1 MELAHKLRVYE
12 LAHKLGLESKELIE
26 ELESWGITVK
36 NHMSV
41 LDEETVNLILEAFEE
56 EPVKA
61 APKPSKP
68 KKKKEEEE
76 EEEEIAEIEI
86 PSTELRLDVLASK
99 LGVSQNQIIKD
110 MFVKGIALRPGQ
122 ELTKSQAEEIALNY
136 NTLLE
141 VTEPKEEVEK
151 VKTEEE
157 IDELE
162 LYFRRLYEEHT
173 DELVERP
180 PVVTVMGHVDHGKT
194 TLLDRIR
201 QTNVAEREAGGI
213 TQSIGAY
220 QVEYKGKKITFIDTP
235 GHEAFTAMRARG
247 AQATDIVV
255 LVVAAD
261 DGVMPQTV
269 EAYDHARNA
278 NVPIIVAINK
288 IDKPNANVEYTKQQ
302 LASQLGLV
310 PEDWG
315 GDTIMVPISAKTGV
329 GIEDLLEMILIVAE
343 MSQIKCYP
351 KGRARGVII
360 ESRLDRARGPVATVI
375 VKDGILKRGDYIVA
389 GNTMGRVKSL
399 LNDKMENVEE
409 AHPSDPVEVLGFE
422 EVPDVHS
429 TLYVVDS
436 LNEARKIVEKR
447 KEKVKKPLKRRIK
460 LEEFLK
466 LMEGEEKKKLNLIIK
481 AESFGTVEAI
491 KKALL
496 KLRAKEVE
504 IDVIHSG
511 IGNVNASDVML
522 AEASNAVIIGFRVK
536 VDGAARKEAEREGIQ
551 IRTYD
556 VIFDLIEDIKL
567 AMEGLLEPET
577 VEEFTGR
584 GEVKK
589 VFTISKVG
597 KITGVVLQE
606 GYADKS
612 GFVRVYRRSKEIFK
626 GAIESLKHYKEDVER
641 VEAPQEC
648 GIKLAGF
655 DDIQEG
661 DELEFYIY
669 KKVKKELTFEE
680 EEEEGDKE

>member
-1 MELAHKLRVYE
+1 MAHKLRVYE

-597 KITGVVLQE
+597 KIAGVVLQE

>member
-1 MELAHKLRVYE
+1 MELAHKVRVYE
-12 LAHKLGLESKELIE
+12 LAHKLGLDSKELIE

-36 NHMSV
+36 SHMSA

-56 EPVKA
+56 EPAKP
-61 APKPSKP
+61 APKPSKS

-76 EEEEIAEIEI
+76 EEEEIAEIEL
-86 PSTELRLDVLASK
+86 PSSELRLDVLASK
-99 LGVSQNQIIKD
+99 LGISQNQIIKD
-110 MFVKGIALRPGQ
+110 MFMKGMTLRPGQ

-136 NTLLE
+136 NALLE
-141 VTEPKEEVEK
+141 VIKS
-151 VKTEEE
+151 EEE
-157 IDELE
+157 TEKPEEKEVDELE
-162 LYFRRLYEEHT
+162 LYYKKLYEEHP

-201 QTNVAEREAGGI
+201 KTNVAEREAGGI

-220 QVEYKGKKITFIDTP
+220 QVEFSGKKITFIDTP

-269 EAYDHARNA
+269 EAFDHAKNA

-288 IDKPNANVEYTKQQ
+288 IDKPNANIEYTKQQ

-310 PEDWG
+310 AEDWG
-315 GDTIMVPISAKTGV
+315 GDTVMIPMSAKTGAGV
-329 GIEDLLEMILIVAE
+329 EDLLEMILIVAE

-360 ESRLDRARGPVATVI
+360 ESKLDKARGPVATVI
-375 VKDGILKRGDYIVA
+375 VRDGVLRRGDYIVA
-389 GNTMGRVKSL
+389 GATMGRVRSL
-399 LNDKMENVEE
+399 LNDKGENVNE
-409 AHPSDPVEVLGFE
+409 AHPSDPVQVLGFE

-429 TLYVVDS
+429 VLYVVES
-436 LNEARKIVEKR
+436 LAKAREIVERR
-447 KEKVKKPLKRRIK
+447 KERMKKPLKRRIK

-466 LMEGEEKKKLNLIIK
+466 MMEGEEKKKLNLIIK
-481 AESFGTVEAI
+481 ADSFGTVEAL

-496 KLRAKEVE
+496 KLKAKEVE
-504 IDVIHSG
+504 IEVIHSG

-522 AEASNAVIIGFRVK
+522 AEASNAVVIGFRVR
-536 VDGAARKEAEREGIQ
+536 VDGAARKEAEKEGIQ

-556 VIFDLIEDIKL
+556 VIFDLVEDVKL

-589 VFTISKVG
+589 VFSISKVG
-597 KITGVVLQE
+597 KIAGVVMQE
-606 GYADKS
+606 GYVEKS
-612 GFVRVYRRSKEIFK
+612 GFVKVYRKSREIFK
-626 GAIESLKHYKEDVER
+626 GSIESLKHYKEDVLR

-661 DELEFYIY
+661 DELEFYVH
-669 KKVKKELTFEE
+669 KKVKRELTFEE
-680 EEEEGDKE
+680 SMEEK

>member
-1 MELAHKLRVYE
+1 MAHKLRVYE

-597 KITGVVLQE
+597 KIAGVVLQE
-606 GYADKS
+606 GYVDKS
-612 GFVRVYRRSKEIFK
+612 GFVRVYRRSKEVFK
-626 GAIESLKHYKEDVER
+626 GEIESLKHYKEDVER

>member
-1 MELAHKLRVYE
+1 MAHKLRVYE

>member
-1 MELAHKLRVYE
+1 MAHKLRVYE

-76 EEEEIAEIEI
+76 EEEEEIAEIEI

-122 ELTKSQAEEIALNY
+122 ELTKSQAEEIAFNY

-151 VKTEEE
+151 VTTEEE

-162 LYFRRLYEEHT
+162 LYFKRLYEEHT

-351 KGRARGVII
+351 KGKARGVII
-360 ESRLDRARGPVATVI
+360 ESRLDKARGPVATVI

-436 LNEARKIVEKR
+436 LNEARRIVEKR
-447 KEKVKKPLKRRIK
+447 REQAKKPLKRRIK

-556 VIFDLIEDIKL
+556 VIFDLIEDVKL

-597 KITGVVLQE
+597 KIAGVVLQE
-606 GYADKS
+606 GYVDKS

-626 GAIESLKHYKEDVER
+626 GTIESLKHYKADVER

-655 DDIQEG
+655 DDIQER

-680 EEEEGDKE
+680 EEEGDKE

>member
-597 KITGVVLQE
+597 KIAGVVLQE
-606 GYADKS
+606 GYVDKS
-612 GFVRVYRRSKEIFK
+612 GFVRVYRRSKEVFK
-626 GAIESLKHYKEDVER
+626 GEIESLKHYKEDVER

>member
-1 MELAHKLRVYE
+1 MAHKLRVYE

-597 KITGVVLQE
+597 KIAGVVLQE

-612 GFVRVYRRSKEIFK
+612 GFVRVYRRSKEVFK
-626 GAIESLKHYKEDVER
+626 GEIESLKHYKEDVER

>member
-1 MELAHKLRVYE
+1 MAHKLRVYE

-68 KKKKEEEE
+68 KKKKEEE

-597 KITGVVLQE
+597 KIAGVVLQE
-606 GYADKS
+606 GYVDKS
-612 GFVRVYRRSKEIFK
+612 GFVRVYRRSKEVFK
-626 GAIESLKHYKEDVER
+626 GEIESLKHYKEDVER

>member
-1 MELAHKLRVYE
+1 MAHKLRVYE

-597 KITGVVLQE
+597 KIAGVVLQE
-606 GYADKS
+606 GYVDKS

>member
-1 MELAHKLRVYE
+1 LAHKVRVYE
-12 LAHKLGLESKELIE
+12 LAHKLGLDSKELIE

-36 NHMSV
+36 SHMSA

-56 EPVKA
+56 EPAKP
-61 APKPSKP
+61 APKPSKS

-76 EEEEIAEIEI
+76 EEEEIAEIEL
-86 PSTELRLDVLASK
+86 PSSELRLDVLASK
-99 LGVSQNQIIKD
+99 LGISQNQIIKD
-110 MFVKGIALRPGQ
+110 MFMKGMTLRPGQ

-136 NTLLE
+136 NALLE
-141 VTEPKEEVEK
+141 VIKS
-151 VKTEEE
+151 EEE
-157 IDELE
+157 TEKPEEKEVDELE
-162 LYFRRLYEEHT
+162 LYYKKLYEEHP

-201 QTNVAEREAGGI
+201 KTNVAEREAGGI

-220 QVEYKGKKITFIDTP
+220 QVEFSGKKITFIDTP

-269 EAYDHARNA
+269 EAFDHAKNA

-288 IDKPNANVEYTKQQ
+288 IDKPNANIEYTKQQ

-310 PEDWG
+310 AEDWG
-315 GDTIMVPISAKTGV
+315 GDTVMIPMSAKTGAGV
-329 GIEDLLEMILIVAE
+329 EDLLEMILIVAE

-360 ESRLDRARGPVATVI
+360 ESKLDKARGPVATVI
-375 VKDGILKRGDYIVA
+375 VRDGVLRRGDYIVA
-389 GNTMGRVKSL
+389 GATMGRVRSL
-399 LNDKMENVEE
+399 LNDKGENVNE
-409 AHPSDPVEVLGFE
+409 AHPSDPVQVLGFE

-429 TLYVVDS
+429 VLYVVES
-436 LNEARKIVEKR
+436 LAKAREIVERR
-447 KEKVKKPLKRRIK
+447 KERMKKPLKRRIK

-466 LMEGEEKKKLNLIIK
+466 MMEGEEKKKLNLIIK
-481 AESFGTVEAI
+481 ADSFGTVEAL

-496 KLRAKEVE
+496 KLKAKEVE
-504 IDVIHSG
+504 IEVIHSG

-522 AEASNAVIIGFRVK
+522 AEASNAVVIGFRVR
-536 VDGAARKEAEREGIQ
+536 VDGAARKEAEKEGIQ

-556 VIFDLIEDIKL
+556 VIFDLVEDVKL

-589 VFTISKVG
+589 VFSISKVG
-597 KITGVVLQE
+597 KIAGVVMQE
-606 GYADKS
+606 GYVEKS
-612 GFVRVYRRSKEIFK
+612 GFVKVYRKSREIFK
-626 GAIESLKHYKEDVER
+626 GSIESLKHYKEDVLR

-661 DELEFYIY
+661 DELEFYVH
-669 KKVKKELTFEE
+669 KKVKRELTFEE
-680 EEEEGDKE
+680 SMEEK

>member
-1 MELAHKLRVYE
+1 MAHKLRVYE

-589 VFTISKVG
+589 VFAISKVG
-597 KITGVVLQE
+597 KIAGVVLQE
-606 GYADKS
+606 GYVDKS
-612 GFVRVYRRSKEIFK
+612 GFVRVYRRSKEVFK
-626 GAIESLKHYKEDVER
+626 GEIESLKHYKEDVER

>member
-447 KEKVKKPLKRRIK
+447 KEQAEKPLKRRIK

-597 KITGVVLQE
+597 KIAGVVLQE